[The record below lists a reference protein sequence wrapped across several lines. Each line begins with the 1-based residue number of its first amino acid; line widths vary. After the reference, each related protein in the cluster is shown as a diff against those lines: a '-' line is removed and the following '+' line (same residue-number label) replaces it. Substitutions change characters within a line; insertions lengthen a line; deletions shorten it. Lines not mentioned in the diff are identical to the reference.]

1 MSPSD
6 TAATCTAIAALLRR
20 FTPLE
25 VLNEDPSSKT
35 AWLLGRI
42 GDEGGANA
50 VVTVER
56 PPFSL
61 LGAGPDLFHSLTLGE
76 GERND
81 IYSWGTGFANCT
93 ALGPDLRVSV
103 IYPATEKHIAKHR
116 RQQRKWVRETPQ
128 LYAQIVQPYIDAQPA
143 ARLQW
148 VANILG
154 KHVEAERIVHE
165 DPDPETGF
173 VILPDLKWDTADTAS
188 MYLMAIVHRQGLR
201 SLRDLTAAHLPLLKN
216 IRAGAA
222 AAARRYGVP
231 PDALRLYI
239 HYQPSYYHLHVH
251 ITNVALES
259 RGMGADRA
267 HLLDTV
273 ISNIEDI
280 APDYYQRATLSYV
293 LGADSELWSCW
304 EAHPSAH
311 PAA

>member
-1 MSPSD
+1 MSSG
-6 TAATCTAIAALLRR
+6 TASTGDAIAALLRR

-42 GDEGGANA
+42 DDEDGASASA

-61 LGAGPDLFHSLTLGE
+61 GGAGPGLFHGIALGE
-76 GERND
+76 GEQND
-81 IYSWGTGFANCT
+81 IYSWATGFANSA

-103 IYPATEKHIAKHR
+103 IYPATEKHTSKHR
-116 RQQRKWVRETPQ
+116 RQQRRWVCETPQ
-128 LYAQIVQPYIDAQPA
+128 LYAQIVQPYVDAQPA
-143 ARLQW
+143 ARLRW
-148 VANILG
+148 VENILD
-154 KHVEAERIVHE
+154 KRVEAERIVYE
-165 DPDPETGF
+165 DPDRETGF
-173 VILPDLKWDTADTAS
+173 VILPDLKWDTADAAS
-188 MYLMAIVHRQGLR
+188 MYLVAIVHRRGIR

-216 IRAGAA
+216 IRAKAA
-222 AAARRYGVP
+222 IAAQRYNVP
-231 PDALRLYI
+231 ADALRLYI

-259 RGMGADRA
+259 RGMSVDRA

-273 ISNIEDI
+273 IANIEDI

-293 LGADSELWSCW
+293 LGADSELWSRW
-304 EAHPSAH
+304 TAHSG
-311 PAA
+311 